1 MPNVPG
7 HPVPRP
13 SSVWPS
19 AGAGAACRPLSHDA
33 VRLHPGSWLGAW
45 QALNRAATIPHCLGQ
60 LAETGALDNL
70 GRKAGEFAGPWRGMW
85 FSDSDVY
92 KTLESIGW
100 ELDSGDEL
108 RSAYTAIVDLV
119 AKAQDD
125 DGYVHSWFGLDGH
138 EPWSDLTNGH
148 EMYCA
153 GH

>member
-45 QALNRAATIPHCLGQ
+45 QALNRAATIPHCLSR

-70 GRKAGEFAGPWRGMW
+70 RRKAGEFAGPRRGM
-85 FSDSDVY
+85 
-92 KTLESIGW
+92 
-100 ELDSGDEL
+100 
-108 RSAYTAIVDLV
+108 
-119 AKAQDD
+119 
-125 DGYVHSWFGLDGH
+125 
-138 EPWSDLTNGH
+138 
-148 EMYCA
+148 
-153 GH
+153 